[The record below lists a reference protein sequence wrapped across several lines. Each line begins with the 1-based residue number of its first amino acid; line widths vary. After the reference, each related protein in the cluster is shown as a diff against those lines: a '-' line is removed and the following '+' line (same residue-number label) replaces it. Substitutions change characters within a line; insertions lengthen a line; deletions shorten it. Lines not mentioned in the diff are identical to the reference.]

1 MTHIP
6 VLKKEV
12 LFYLDPKANENFV
25 DCTFGEGG
33 HSFAILEKNIPEGK
47 ILGIDRSP
55 EMIKRVKKEEERLIL
70 RQGRFSNL
78 EEIVKEANFGPVNG
92 VLFDFGMSS
101 WHIDESKKGF
111 SFKDNEPLDMRYDSE
126 EDMTADEI
134 LNKMSYEKIKSILKD
149 YGEERFAE
157 RIASR
162 IVEERKINSIETT
175 VDLVNIIRKSTPGW
189 YHHQRIHFATRTFQA
204 LRIAVNRE
212 LEEIKKGLEDS
223 MDILEKGGRI
233 VAISFHSLEDRIV
246 KNFFRDNFK
255 KGNLKILTKK
265 PVIANFEEIK
275 TNRRS
280 RSAKLRAAIIN

>member
-12 LFYLDPKANENFV
+12 LFYLNPKTNENFV

-55 EMIKRVKKEEERLIL
+55 EMIKRVGKKEERIVL
-70 RQGRFSNL
+70 RQGKFSNL
-78 EEIVKEANFGPVNG
+78 KEIVKEANFGPVNG

-149 YGEERFAE
+149 YGEERFAG
-157 RIASR
+157 RIASG
-162 IVEERKINSIETT
+162 IVEERKINLIETT
-175 VDLVNIIRKSTPGW
+175 VGLVNIIRKSTPGW

-204 LRIAVNRE
+204 LRIAVNEE
-212 LEEIKKGLEDS
+212 LEEIKKGLESS

-275 TNRRS
+275 VNHRS

>member
-111 SFKDNEPLDMRYDSE
+111 SFKNNEPLDMRYDSE

-149 YGEERFAE
+149 YGEERFAGS
-157 RIASR
+157 IASR
-162 IVEERKINSIETT
+162 IVEERKINPIETT
-175 VDLVNIIRKSTPGW
+175 VDLVNIIRESTPGW

>member
-149 YGEERFAE
+149 YGEERFAG
-157 RIASR
+157 RIASG
-162 IVEERKINSIETT
+162 IVEERKINLIETT
-175 VDLVNIIRKSTPGW
+175 VGLVNIIRKSTPGW